1 MDRREPLISSEP
13 SPDGLGGKAGRDEDE
28 VRPLEQLLA
37 LSEQGQRARA
47 RRAEASLAEILNST
61 SWRISAPLRTPL
73 AWLFGWRLRLRRQ
86 LARHDWIVRT
96 YLALRRRIQ
105 PWSRSAGLDHGMK
118 EKHRRQAEARLDA
131 FLAGADDLPL
141 PCAETPLVSI
151 ILVLYNRAEL
161 TLDCLRSI
169 IAHADLPVELLLV
182 DNASSDRTGE
192 LLARLQGV
200 KVLSN
205 VENRGFVV
213 AVNQAA
219 AEARGQHLL
228 LLNNDAEL
236 LPGALT
242 AALNAIESAGDIG
255 AVGGRILLLDGSLQE
270 AGSIIFADGSC
281 MGYGRGQ
288 DSDAPAFRFRREVDY
303 CSGAFLL
310 TPRRLF
316 ERLGGFDEAFAPAY
330 YEETDYCMR
339 LRRHGFRVLYEP
351 AAAIRHVEFASSVSS
366 EQALALQAKHRALF
380 VERHRDA
387 LRDQPQPDPSRALF
401 ARSAGSQRRLLIIDD
416 RVPHVEL
423 GAGYPRAGDLIRA
436 LLRLGHSV
444 TLYPTIKGSED
455 WGSVYRSMPPELE
468 VMQGPGLLGLP
479 EFVAARRGY
488 YDRVLISRPHN
499 LARLPVVLGDLRAAF
514 PGAELIYDAEAVV
527 TPRETARRRLYGE
540 QIDASE
546 ARREL
551 ESELAL
557 ADLVDRVIAVSAR
570 EAALFEHG
578 GRTAVHVLGHRLELQ
593 PTSQPFVER
602 SGFLFVGAL
611 RDDES
616 PNVDSLLWFCEH
628 VAPRLR
634 AELGPAFRLFV
645 AGDASASRLAGLDAD
660 WLHLLGRLD
669 SLELVF
675 SACRVFIAPT
685 RFAAGIPHKLHDAAA
700 RGLPA
705 VATSLLA
712 EQLGWQAGKE
722 LLVADTAA
730 DFADACLALYR
741 DALRWQS
748 IREAALFAVERD
760 GSPASFDASVAG
772 LFGSG
777 RPA

>member
-1 MDRREPLISSEP
+1 MNASQP
-13 SPDGLGGKAGRDEDE
+13 SPGGLDGKAGRDEE
-28 VRPLEQLLA
+28 GARPLELLLA
-37 LSEQGQRARA
+37 LSEQSQRARA
-47 RRAEASLAEILNST
+47 RRAEDSLAEILSST
-61 SWRISAPLRTPL
+61 SWRLSAPLRTPL

-86 LARHDWIVRT
+86 LARHDWVVRV

-105 PWSRSAGLDHGMK
+105 PWSRAAVRDQGLKDR
-118 EKHRRQAEARLDA
+118 HRRQADARLDV
-131 FLAGADDLPL
+131 FLASGNDLPL
-141 PCAETPLVSI
+141 PCAEAPLVSI
-151 ILVLYNRAEL
+151 ILVLFNRAEL

-192 LLARLQGV
+192 LLARLRGAT
-200 KVLSN
+200 VLRN
-205 VENRGFVV
+205 AENRGFVV

-219 AEARGQHLL
+219 AKARGQHLL

-242 AALNAIESAGDIG
+242 AALDALESAGDIG

-288 DSDAPAFRFRREVDY
+288 DPDAPAFRFRREVDY

-310 TPRRLF
+310 TPRQLF

-339 LRRHGFRVLYEP
+339 LRQHGFRVLYEP

-366 EQALALQAKHRALF
+366 ERALALQARHRALF
-380 VERHRDA
+380 VERHRET
-387 LRDQPQPDPSRALF
+387 LRDQPPPDPSRALF
-401 ARSAGSQRRLLIIDD
+401 ARSSGRRRRLLIIDD
-416 RVPHVEL
+416 RVPHVGL
-423 GAGYPRAGDLIRA
+423 GAGYPRARDLIRA
-436 LLRLGHSV
+436 LLRLGHAV

-455 WGSVYRSMPPELE
+455 WDSVYRSVPPELE

-479 EFVAARRGY
+479 DFVADRRGY

-499 LARLPVVLGDLRAAF
+499 LARLPVVLGDLRTAF
-514 PGAELIYDAEAVV
+514 PEAELIYDAEAVI
-527 TPRETARRRLYGE
+527 TPREAARRRLYGE
-540 QIDASE
+540 QVDASE
-546 ARREL
+546 ERREL

-557 ADLVDRVIAVSAR
+557 ADLVDRVIAVSPK
-570 EAALFEHG
+570 EAALFERR
-578 GRTAVHVLGHRLELQ
+578 GRKAVHVLGHRLALQ
-593 PTSQPFVER
+593 ATPQPFAER

-616 PNVDSLLWFCEH
+616 PNVDSLLWFCEQ
-628 VAPRLR
+628 VAPLLR

-660 WLHLLGRLD
+660 WLYMLGRMD

-685 RFAAGIPHKLHDAAA
+685 RFAAGIPHKLHEAAA

-712 EQLGWQAGKE
+712 EQLGWRAGKE

-730 DFADACLALYR
+730 GFADACLTLYR

-748 IREAALFAVERD
+748 VRDAALAAVERD
-760 GSPASFDASVAG
+760 SSPASFDASVAA

-777 RPA
+777 RPD